1 MRMILA
7 FILVISLCSAYSKDE
22 HCKELVIWNPAT
34 KDTLM
39 HFHRKAS
46 DLMTKDGA
54 CYYNTGWTAKV
65 VTWHCQN
72 MYLTKDGN
80 STFQKSHEA
89 SMTLK
94 PYHVYCRSK
103 WEF

>member
-1 MRMILA
+1 MRLIIA
-7 FILVISLCSAYSKDE
+7 FILVIAVCSVYANDGY
-22 HCKELVIWNPAT
+22 CKEFVIWNPAT

-46 DLMTKDGA
+46 DPMTKDGS
-54 CYYNTGWTAKV
+54 CHCNTGWTAKV

-72 MYLTKDGN
+72 MYLTKDGK
-80 STFQKSHEA
+80 STFHKSHEA